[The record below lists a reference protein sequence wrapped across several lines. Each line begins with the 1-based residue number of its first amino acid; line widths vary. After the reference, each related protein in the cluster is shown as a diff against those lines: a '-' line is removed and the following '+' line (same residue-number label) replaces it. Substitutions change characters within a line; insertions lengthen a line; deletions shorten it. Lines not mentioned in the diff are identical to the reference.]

1 LFLLAKV
8 SLFEAKNTEVRNP
21 KLKKVINRLVRK
33 AERQLTQANKEI
45 ERKRPDKAITR
56 LSRSWLYSQS
66 AIKLANRK

>member
-8 SLFEAKNTEVRNP
+8 SLFEARNTEVQNP
-21 KLKKVINRLVRK
+21 KLKKLINRLIRK

-56 LSRSWLYSQS
+56 LSHSWLYSQL
-66 AIKLANRK
+66 ATKFANRK